1 MSGSLMVIYK
11 KKNFKIYDAG
21 KGYIVH
27 NTKLNFPDHHT
38 HINNF
43 HTCKYIIDLCIH
55 KTIPHH
61 LSDYLLVSI
70 IRLSNDKEYINK
82 IENMISNKRRNR
94 YEKSIK

>member
-43 HTCKYIIDLCIH
+43 HTCLRSH
-55 KTIPHH
+55 
-61 LSDYLLVSI
+61 
-70 IRLSNDKEYINK
+70 
-82 IENMISNKRRNR
+82 RR
-94 YEKSIK
+94 EGPGAGG